1 MANAMS
7 QSNLPAVPATIGQLA
22 NAAAASAA
30 FDLYKQ
36 EISARTIEN
45 QRQSL
50 ALFERYLSGKG
61 LAAVGLADGGAW
73 WGQITHGLVKGFR
86 QWMLKEGY
94 SLGSVNIRLGH
105 VRTYAR
111 VAFDAGLIGD
121 DEHGRISL
129 VKGIQSASRHNVDE
143 KRETTR
149 IGTKKAA
156 FNTVTIAQIET
167 ILDTRPPTPR
177 GRRDAIIVA
186 LGAYVGFRA
195 SEQILLTDKDINLQ
209 ENLIH
214 VWRPK
219 IKKHHFYSM
228 EPRLRACVMAVMGD
242 YPTGVLLHRSKASG
256 HGKRHDDLDDQ
267 PMTRQGVFNV
277 VRAMGLEVGIT
288 NLSPHDLRHTGA
300 TILSKKNTLMELIE
314 WGGWSNANTALG
326 YVERNKI
333 RNENVRMSK

>member
-1 MANAMS
+1 M
-7 QSNLPAVPATIGQLA
+7 SNLPANPLNIGQLA

-30 FDLYKQ
+30 FDLYRQ
-36 EISARTIEN
+36 EISQRTIEN
-45 QRQSL
+45 QKQSL
-50 ALFERYLSGKG
+50 ALFERYLSDKG
-61 LAAVGLADGGAW
+61 MAATGLVDGSAW
-73 WGQITHGLVKGFR
+73 WAQVTHGLVKGYR

-94 SLGSVNIRLGH
+94 SLGSVNVRLGH

-111 VAFDAGLIGD
+111 VAFEAGLIGD

-129 VKGIQSASRHNVDE
+129 VKGIQTTARHNVDE
-143 KRETTR
+143 KREVTR
-149 IGTKKAA
+149 IGTKKAE
-156 FNTVTIAQIET
+156 FNTVSVEQIEK

-177 GRRDAIIVA
+177 GRRDALIIA
-186 LGAYVGFRA
+186 LGAYVGFRVT
-195 SEQILLTDKDINLQ
+195 EQILLSDKDINLA

-242 YPTGVLLHRSKASG
+242 YPTGVLLHRNRHTG
-256 HGKRHDDLDDQ
+256 HGKRYDDLSDE
-267 PMTRQGVFNV
+267 PMTRQAVFNAV
-277 VRAMGLEVGIT
+277 KAMGLEIGIR

-300 TILSKKNTLMELIE
+300 TLVSKTNTLIELIE

-326 YVERNKI
+326 YVKRNQV
-333 RNENVRMSK
+333 RNQNVRISKDK